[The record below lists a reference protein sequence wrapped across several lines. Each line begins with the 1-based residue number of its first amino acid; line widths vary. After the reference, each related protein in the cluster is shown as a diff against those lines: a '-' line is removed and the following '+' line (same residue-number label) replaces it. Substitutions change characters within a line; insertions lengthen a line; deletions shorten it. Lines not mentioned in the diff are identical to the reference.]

1 MDQVEQRQSRV
12 RVLEDEWSALSV
24 RLDLLVEHFKTL
36 VPTAAGTWIRQEF
49 GRGIKDN
56 AEHVQELGVS
66 GVKLIKD
73 DMEHLIRDLPAV
85 CANLL
90 KNRSGWAHHEDES
103 LARPGVHK
111 EFFLDRLFRDLISSA
126 GPVLEKHNLLGNR
139 GSHSYWQRIKDGWR
153 YGMNPSIDPV
163 EPDVTDEYVKG
174 LHRIR
179 ELKLQHATEK
189 KGLAEVRAQT
199 LWDSV

>member
-12 RVLEDEWSALSV
+12 RVLEDECRALSA
-24 RLDLLVEHFKTL
+24 RLDLLVEHFRTL
-36 VPTAAGTWIRQEF
+36 VPKAAATWIRQEF

-56 AEHVQELGVS
+56 AEHVQNLGVS

-73 DMEHLIRDLPAV
+73 DMEHLIHELPSF
-85 CANLL
+85 CADLL
-90 KNRSGWAHHEDES
+90 KNRSTWAHHEDES
-103 LARPGVHK
+103 PRPGVKK

-126 GPVLEKHNLLGNR
+126 GPVLERHNLLGNR
-139 GSHSYWQRIKDGWR
+139 GSHSYWQRVKDGWR
-153 YGMNPSIDPV
+153 YGMNPSIDPIA
-163 EPDVTDEYVKG
+163 PDVTEEYVKG
-174 LHRIR
+174 LDRIR